1 MGAAQSSTL
10 NKTDQPNKNLPDA
23 INYLATH
30 YILTQSFQDMVNL
43 RDPKYCNDLVILT
56 SDIIGEYL
64 NEQQVKYMHQKMKR
78 GVEINEIKEDSLLW
92 IKNDDF
98 KKLDVKTQVPKK
110 RLCIGI
116 AKQYIKIAHLFGAI
130 VTTINPTYSY
140 RDNFGIMQT
149 VPLKDKNK
157 IPSNVDAKLKRV
169 NICSERIN
177 ALINGQDLKSSDTV
191 TIKPNFCDINVAKGK
206 DGNTKSLTDEPGI
219 PELELLYNDEYD
231 FATGQFVSMSDNM
244 KKKYAADVETFYK
257 VFTGNSTKPD
267 SVTNFSDIKLRDF
280 ASSAGCKKDSIYRQ
294 SYDGSREQALFK
306 QYAEHIQKMIKRAQD
321 NQNALLAV
329 LDAMF
334 VWKLN
339 HADQRKLILINP
351 GLNEES
357 LDKLIADARKL
368 IINCYITCENDF
380 IKGLEIFE
388 SIVEKQIMDVTKS
401 QIDRLEKT
409 IQDTLVKSPSTEV
422 NDDTVV
428 KEEDVEDAKEETVED
443 AKETKEEKE
452 QEQEVTKLNVVVPSS
467 ASALDIIVTDPS
479 NIATTKLSTTASKS
493 AVPESTASE
502 SAVPESTAS
511 ESAVPESTASVS
523 AASESA
529 LPESVAPESITKKE
543 TVDTNITT
551 NIDTSNLV

>member
-1 MGAAQSSTL
+1 
-10 NKTDQPNKNLPDA
+10 
-23 INYLATH
+23 
-30 YILTQSFQDMVNL
+30 
-43 RDPKYCNDLVILT
+43 
-56 SDIIGEYL
+56 

-244 KKKYAADVETFYK
+244 KK
-257 VFTGNSTKPD
+257 
-267 SVTNFSDIKLRDF
+267 
-280 ASSAGCKKDSIYRQ
+280 
-294 SYDGSREQALFK
+294 
-306 QYAEHIQKMIKRAQD
+306 
-321 NQNALLAV
+321 
-329 LDAMF
+329 
-334 VWKLN
+334 
-339 HADQRKLILINP
+339 
-351 GLNEES
+351 
-357 LDKLIADARKL
+357 
-368 IINCYITCENDF
+368 
-380 IKGLEIFE
+380 
-388 SIVEKQIMDVTKS
+388 
-401 QIDRLEKT
+401 
-409 IQDTLVKSPSTEV
+409 
-422 NDDTVV
+422 
-428 KEEDVEDAKEETVED
+428 
-443 AKETKEEKE
+443 
-452 QEQEVTKLNVVVPSS
+452 
-467 ASALDIIVTDPS
+467 
-479 NIATTKLSTTASKS
+479 
-493 AVPESTASE
+493 
-502 SAVPESTAS
+502 
-511 ESAVPESTASVS
+511 
-523 AASESA
+523 
-529 LPESVAPESITKKE
+529 
-543 TVDTNITT
+543 
-551 NIDTSNLV
+551 